1 MSPRHPHP
9 GGAQTGRL
17 CECCNWGLGV
27 HAPQNC
33 WRPPRGT
40 SEVPGS
46 GPSSPSPGSRWREGM
61 RGGWGGAR
69 TWRVRAKEATPHCLS
84 RLPTDVGRGSAWACL
99 CLWKRELRLEGTPV
113 CRPGWGPSPGSLR
126 TWGGGGL
133 FPVRSRAQAGRR
145 ESRGPHGAPGRSD
158 LVASH
163 RCHPHGGTHRPRRA
177 QRQPGCRAPQ
187 LLPEQPRPA
196 AGAPAPLGGEGRQ
209 AAGAG
214 AT

>member
-1 MSPRHPHP
+1 M
-9 GGAQTGRL
+9 
-17 CECCNWGLGV
+17 

-99 CLWKRELRLEGTPV
+99 CLWKRELRLEGIHLCADLGGALPRGASELGEEGA
-113 CRPGWGPSPGSLR
+113 CFLSAPGPRPAGGKAEDRTEPPAGLISSPPTDVIHTVGPIAHGEPSASQAAELRSCYLSSLDLLLEHR
-126 TWGGGGL
+126 L
-133 FPVRSRAQAGRR
+133 RSVVRGARRRGRGRR
-145 ESRGPHGAPGRSD
+145 EAGGGARPGGRRS
-158 LVASH
+158 
-163 RCHPHGGTHRPRRA
+163 
-177 QRQPGCRAPQ
+177 
-187 LLPEQPRPA
+187 
-196 AGAPAPLGGEGRQ
+196 GE
-209 AAGAG
+209 
-214 AT
+214 